1 MIQSIKTIINNSLPI
16 KLLFQGM
23 KLNSLDWIL
32 ILDILKKKAK
42 QVVESRILKLLFM
55 DQTSQGFG
63 F

>member
-1 MIQSIKTIINNSLPI
+1 MILSIKTIINNSLPI

-32 ILDILKKKAK
+32 ILDILKKRAK
-42 QVVESRILKLLFM
+42 QVVESRILKLLSM
-55 DQTSQGFG
+55 DQMSQGFG